1 MSTYNR
7 TKEDLTKNPKT
18 WLITGVAG
26 FIGSNL
32 LEALLKLNQSVIGI
46 DNFSNSSGNN
56 LSAVQA
62 VSGENWS
69 NFTFYEADIRNLE
82 DCLEACNTAD
92 YVLHQAALGSIP
104 RSIANPVLTN
114 DSNIN
119 GFLNML
125 IASRDSNAKRF
136 VYAAS
141 SSTYGDHP
149 GLPKTE
155 DRIGRPLSP
164 YAITKYVN
172 ELYAEVFGKTYGMET
187 IGLRYFNVFG
197 PRQSPDGAYA
207 AVIPKWI
214 NSLLSGDACII
225 NGDGSTSRDFCYID
239 NAIQANILA
248 ATSTNMNAINQ
259 VYNVAYGTSTTLN
272 DLHQILVQNIAKHN
286 FQTKENKP
294 SYQDFR
300 PGDIL
305 HSLADIT
312 KAKKFLSYNPIYSA
326 EEGLEN
332 TVDWFIK
339 NSNSILGS

>member
-1 MSTYNR
+1 LSTYNR
-7 TKEDLTKNPKT
+7 TKEDLIKNPKT

-69 NFTFYEADIRNLE
+69 NFTFYEADIRSLE
-82 DCLEACNTAD
+82 DCLKACNTAD
-92 YVLHQAALGSIP
+92 FVLHQAALGSIP

-239 NAIQANILA
+239 NVIQANILA

-286 FQTKENKP
+286 YQTIENKP

-300 PGDIL
+300 PGDVL

-332 TVDWFIK
+332 TVNWFIK

>member
-7 TKEDLTKNPKT
+7 TKEDLIKNPKT

-32 LEALLKLNQSVIGI
+32 LEELLKLNQSVIGI

-82 DCLEACNTAD
+82 DCLKACNTAD
-92 YVLHQAALGSIP
+92 FVLHQAALGSIP

-239 NAIQANILA
+239 NVIQANILA

-286 FQTKENKP
+286 YQTIENKP

-300 PGDIL
+300 PGDVL

-332 TVDWFIK
+332 TVNWFIK

>member
-1 MSTYNR
+1 LSTYNR
-7 TKEDLTKNPKT
+7 TKEDLIKNPKT

-82 DCLEACNTAD
+82 DCLKACNSAD
-92 YVLHQAALGSIP
+92 FVLHQAALGSIP

-239 NAIQANILA
+239 NVIQANILA

-286 FQTKENKP
+286 YQTIENKP

-300 PGDIL
+300 PGDVL

-332 TVDWFIK
+332 TVNWFIK

>member
-7 TKEDLTKNPKT
+7 TKEDLIKNPKT

-82 DCLEACNTAD
+82 DCLKACNTAD
-92 YVLHQAALGSIP
+92 FVLHQAALGSIP

-149 GLPKTE
+149 SLPKTE

-239 NAIQANILA
+239 NVIQANILA

-286 FQTKENKP
+286 YQTIENKP

-300 PGDIL
+300 PGDVL

-332 TVDWFIK
+332 TVNWFIK

>member
-1 MSTYNR
+1 LSTYNR
-7 TKEDLTKNPKT
+7 TKEDLIKNPKT

-69 NFTFYEADIRNLE
+69 NFTFYEADIRSLE
-82 DCLEACNTAD
+82 DCLKACNTAD
-92 YVLHQAALGSIP
+92 FVLHQAALGSIP

-149 GLPKTE
+149 SLPKTE

-239 NAIQANILA
+239 NVIQANILA

-286 FQTKENKP
+286 YQTIENKP

-300 PGDIL
+300 PGDVL

-332 TVDWFIK
+332 TVNWFIK

>member
-7 TKEDLTKNPKT
+7 TKEDLIKNPKT

-82 DCLEACNTAD
+82 DCLKACNSAD
-92 YVLHQAALGSIP
+92 FVLHQAALGSIP

-239 NAIQANILA
+239 NVIQANILA

-286 FQTKENKP
+286 YQTIENKP

-300 PGDIL
+300 PGDVL

-332 TVDWFIK
+332 TVNWFIK

>member
-7 TKEDLTKNPKT
+7 TKEDLIKNPKT

-82 DCLEACNTAD
+82 DCLKACNSAD
-92 YVLHQAALGSIP
+92 FVLHQAALGSIP

-149 GLPKTE
+149 SLPKTE

-239 NAIQANILA
+239 NVIQANILA

-286 FQTKENKP
+286 YQTIENKP

-300 PGDIL
+300 PGDVL

-332 TVDWFIK
+332 TVNWFIK

>member
-7 TKEDLTKNPKT
+7 TKEDLIKNPKT

-82 DCLEACNTAD
+82 DCLKACNTAD
-92 YVLHQAALGSIP
+92 FVLHQAALGSIP

-239 NAIQANILA
+239 NVIQANILA

-286 FQTKENKP
+286 YQTIENKP

-300 PGDIL
+300 PGDVL

-332 TVDWFIK
+332 TVNWFIK